1 MKLELLSKYRTHIM
15 GAAMMWIMFFHSP
28 YSGNNDFV
36 EFFHKIG
43 FYGVDI
49 FLLVSGLGIYFS
61 MRKSKGALDFYKK
74 RAIRILPVYLLITI
88 CWYLFFKTDVSFGNV
103 VLSILGVNYFRGSIY
118 GRPPYFD
125 WFLPTL
131 FALYLLT
138 PLYDKLFQKVTCKW
152 KLTALVSMIS
162 PILCMIGV
170 WTGRQPLEG
179 TFVRIPDFL
188 IGYCIGWFLYEKKE
202 EKKGS
207 WMVHFAL
214 LFSGLLLG
222 WSIQYKLKDF
232 GSIFWGINAYPA
244 LLVAPSLSVILA
256 FIFKYLDRG
265 PRMLAGS
272 LTKTPPAEGEKPGFG
287 FVVLEI
293 LGKILLA
300 PFWICG
306 RYSLE
311 IYLIHQRLMEI
322 MNSESLSTFRNTIV
336 KNVGGSS
343 MYYFLLMVVTVILAA
358 GLHELISLIINGF
371 RKIGANKMR
380 SQVNNN

>member
-28 YSGNNDFV
+28 FSGGGDVMQFI
-36 EFFHKIG
+36 HRIG
-43 FYGVDI
+43 FYGVDM
-49 FLLVSGLGIYFS
+49 FLLVSGLGLYYS
-61 MRKSKGALDFYKK
+61 MRKSKGVLDFYKK
-74 RAIRILPVYLLITI
+74 RAVRILPAYLLVTI
-88 CWYLFFKTDVSFGNV
+88 CWYLFFKTDVGFGDA
-103 VLSILGVNYFRGSIY
+103 VLSILGVNYFRGSVY

-131 FALYLLT
+131 FVLYLLT
-138 PLYDKLFQKVTCKW
+138 PLYDKLFQKVQCKW
-152 KLTALVSMIS
+152 KLTALASMIS
-162 PILCMIGV
+162 PILCMIAV

-188 IGYCIGWFLYEKKE
+188 IGYCIGWFLFEKRE

-207 WMVHFAL
+207 WMVHISL

-222 WSIQYKLKDF
+222 WCIQNKLTDF
-232 GSIFWGINAYPA
+232 RSIFWGINAYPA
-244 LLVAPSLSVILA
+244 LLVAPALSVILA
-256 FIFKYLDRG
+256 WLFMYVDKG
-265 PRMLAGS
+265 PRKLSGS
-272 LTKTPPAEGEKPGFG
+272 LIKAPPAEGAKKPGIG
-287 FVVLEI
+287 IVILEI

-322 MNSESLSTFRNTIV
+322 LSSEGLTAFRSDVMRNI
-336 KNVGGSS
+336 GSYD
-343 MYYFLLMVVTVILAA
+343 MYYFLIAVVSIILAA
-358 GLHELISLIINGF
+358 ALHELISLAVKGF
-371 RKIGANKMR
+371 KRIGMR
-380 SQVNNN
+380 N